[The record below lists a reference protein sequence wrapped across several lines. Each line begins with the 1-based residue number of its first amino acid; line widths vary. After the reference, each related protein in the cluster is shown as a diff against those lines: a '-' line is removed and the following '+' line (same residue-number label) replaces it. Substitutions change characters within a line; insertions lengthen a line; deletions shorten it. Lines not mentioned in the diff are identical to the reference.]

1 MKKSEKQS
9 HPSDIFFILSYVL
22 PDICNSCFGLQTY
35 LLISLMLVIFTP
47 INITKYKYLTLNMS
61 FFNAMNIFKRSYVSL
76 TGLLFFRKIWISK
89 DSEKHLTNTYVS
101 QKLLPN
107 REQKELLN
115 LTKHNKI
122 KTTVNFIF
130 KGKI

>member
-1 MKKSEKQS
+1 MVALDLKINHINRLKHK
-9 HPSDIFFILSYVL
+9 IYV
-22 PDICNSCFGLQTY
+22 NT
-35 LLISLMLVIFTP
+35 
-47 INITKYKYLTLNMS
+47 
-61 FFNAMNIFKRSYVSL
+61 
-76 TGLLFFRKIWISK
+76 SK

-122 KTTVNFIF
+122 KTTLNFIF

>member
-1 MKKSEKQS
+1 MVASDLKIS
-9 HPSDIFFILSYVL
+9 HINRIKHKIYV
-22 PDICNSCFGLQTY
+22 T
-35 LLISLMLVIFTP
+35 
-47 INITKYKYLTLNMS
+47 
-61 FFNAMNIFKRSYVSL
+61 
-76 TGLLFFRKIWISK
+76 ISK

-107 REQKELLN
+107 REQKELFN